1 MSHNSSHF
9 VLDWS
14 FLRLLR
20 NSNMPSALVVLDD
33 LPFIHKRMQKVCR
46 SLVLVSSL
54 FFQVELLFE
63 FGNSTAKFRILFLLE
78 NLLEC
83 ELFNLSLGAPAFGA
97 RFQHVDTSSVHGY
110 TYKKTS

>member
-1 MSHNSSHF
+1 
-9 VLDWS
+9 
-14 FLRLLR
+14 
-20 NSNMPSALVVLDD
+20 MPLALVVLDD
-33 LPFIHKRMQKVCR
+33 LLVFHKPLQKVCR
-46 SLVLVSSL
+46 SLVLVSSVV
-54 FFQVELLFE
+54 FKGELLFE